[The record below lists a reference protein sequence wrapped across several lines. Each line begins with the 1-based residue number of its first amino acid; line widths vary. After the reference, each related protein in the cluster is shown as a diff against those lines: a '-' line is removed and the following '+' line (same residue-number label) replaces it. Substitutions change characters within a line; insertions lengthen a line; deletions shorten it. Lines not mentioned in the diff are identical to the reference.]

1 MSKRN
6 TADRPMVVGREG
18 QHRFQTGMI
27 TATLLAHGVSMG
39 EAFTLSKQLRRQVEG
54 LETITTA
61 ELKDAIC
68 RLLVRHGYDPT
79 PATAMETDLG
89 LLRDLSAVGVP
100 HARIAEL
107 ARKITANE
115 LSIHKIPKPYRRRLR
130 LVQWMRSADR
140 PVIIFLAGATGTGK
154 SSLAMELAFR
164 LGMRIAVGTDMI
176 REAMRTVLS
185 AEVVPGLHDHS
196 FRGMLQGGGVLSDP
210 RERVLAGYRQQA
222 AQVSVGVRSVVRRAL
237 RESAHMIIEGTHLQP
252 PFEQYLDPEAEL
264 YHAGLMLAVPSS
276 KVHRRRFPMRAA
288 AQRMRDPAA
297 YLDAFESV
305 RWIHD
310 DLLSQAEDADVVVLP
325 TEDLQASIGAALDAL
340 ASILPMSRSRGASR
354 SATASD
360 PVPDVRTLLLILDG
374 MSDEPS
380 GALGGLTP
388 LTAAPT
394 PTLDRLAGIGGQGQ
408 ILTAVDG
415 NLPHTDEGLWALL
428 SPERLGQRLGRG
440 LFEAAGRGI
449 SLPRDGILFRGNL
462 ATCAPSSL
470 AILDRRAGRIN
481 AGVRDLI
488 AGLEDVPLSGGIRGR
503 LYEGHEHRVV
513 VVLVG
518 PGLSAAVADTDP
530 GSAAPTQQ
538 VIRPR
543 PLDDTPEAA
552 RTAAALRELLKL
564 VNDHLTDHP
573 LNTERVAAGLPPAN
587 TVLTRGAASTAEIP
601 RPVHRP
607 EHAAMVASCP
617 TALGVARLLGMHAVT
632 SANMTGNLDT
642 DIHGKLATAGQ
653 MLQSHPL
660 VCVHLKGTDVAA
672 HDRRPIAKRDFIAR
686 FDQALGELLESN
698 PELQADLR
706 VVITADHGTSSS
718 TGDHLVDPVP
728 LLLAHLH
735 EGVDAGTATFDEIS
749 AEQGALGLLHPGE
762 LAALLWHQP

>member
-1 MSKRN
+1 MAKRN
-6 TADRPMVVGREG
+6 TTARPMVVGRHG

-39 EAFTLSKQLRRQVEG
+39 EAFALSKQLRRQVEG
-54 LETITTA
+54 RTTITTS
-61 ELKDAIC
+61 ELEAAIHQ
-68 RLLVRHGYDPT
+68 LLERHGYDPT
-79 PATAMETDLG
+79 PATSMEGDLR
-89 LLRDLSAVGVP
+89 LLRDLSAAGVP
-100 HARIAEL
+100 HAQIADL
-107 ARKITANE
+107 ARKITTGE

-130 LVQWMRSADR
+130 LVRWMRKTDR

-237 RESAHMIIEGTHLQP
+237 RENAHMIIEGTHLQP
-252 PFEQYLDPEAEL
+252 PFERYLTPDAEL

-276 KVHRRRFPMRAA
+276 KLHRQRFPMRAA
-288 AQRMRDPAA
+288 AQRLRDPAA

-340 ASILPMSRSRGASR
+340 ASLLPTSRSRAPDR
-354 SATASD
+354 SALTTE
-360 PVPDVRTLLLILDG
+360 PPDVRTLLLILDG

-380 GALGGLTP
+380 AALGGLTP
-388 LTAAPT
+388 LMAAAT
-394 PTLDRLAGIGGQGQ
+394 PTLDRLAGMGGQGQ
-408 ILTAVDG
+408 ILTTIEG
-415 NLPHTDEGLWALL
+415 TLPHTDEGLWALL
-428 SPERLGQRLGRG
+428 SPDHLEARLGRG

-449 SLPRDGILFRGNL
+449 SLPRSGILFRGNL
-462 ATCAPSSL
+462 ATCAPNSL

-488 AGLEDVPLSGGIRGR
+488 AGLDDVALSGGIRGR
-503 LYEGHEHRVV
+503 LFEGHEHRVV
-513 VVLVG
+513 VMLVG

-530 GSAAPTQQ
+530 GSAADTQQ
-538 VIRPR
+538 VIRPH
-543 PLDDTPEAA
+543 PLDDSPEAA
-552 RTAAALRELLKL
+552 RTAAALREFLGL
-564 VNDHLTDHP
+564 VNDHLASHP
-573 LNTERVAAGLPPAN
+573 LNTERVTAGLPPAN
-587 TVLTRGAASTAEIP
+587 TLITRGAASTSELPLAP
-601 RPVHRP
+601 HKP
-607 EHAAMVASCP
+607 EHAALVAACP

-642 DIHGKLATAGQ
+642 DVEGKLQTARQ
-653 MLQSHPL
+653 LLQDHPF
-660 VCVHLKGTDVAA
+660 VCVHLKGTDIAA

-686 FDQALGELLESN
+686 FDRALGEFLEAN
-698 PELQADLR
+698 PELQTDLR
-706 VVITADHGTSSS
+706 LVITADHGTSSD
-718 TGDHLVDPVP
+718 TGDHLADPVP
-728 LLLAHLH
+728 VLLAHLH
-735 EGVDAGTATFDEIS
+735 EDPESEPATFDEIS
-749 AEQGALGLLHPGE
+749 AEQGALGLLRPGE
-762 LAALLWHQP
+762 LATLLWRQP